1 VKTWLR
7 LALLL
12 SSMLFLTAGIASADS
27 FITYQFTGGGI
38 TASFEVP
45 VNPTVVSF
53 TPGFDFVVMPVDLM
67 INGASSSDFV
77 NFYNAVAGGGFVVT
91 DGGTT
96 AVINT
101 AGPQLYSGSE
111 GSPTMLGTVAGG
123 VPLTGSMPGLPGG
136 TLSTPGT
143 VGPVGGVTST
153 PEPSVTVLLGVGLLA
168 IGMAVLRFK
177 PNFGVSAS

>member
-1 VKTWLR
+1 VKNSLR
-7 LALLL
+7 VALLL
-12 SSMLFLTAGIASADS
+12 SAVLFLTAGIASADP

-53 TPGFDFVVMPVDLM
+53 TPGVNFVVTPVDLM
-67 INGASSSDFV
+67 INGAASSDFV
-77 NFYNAVAGGGFVVT
+77 NFYNATAGGGFVVT
-91 DGGTT
+91 DGPT

-111 GSPTMLGTVAGG
+111 GSPTMLGVVASG
-123 VPLTGSMPGLPGG
+123 VPLTDFMTGAPVG
-136 TLSTPGT
+136 TLTTPGT
-143 VGPVGGVTST
+143 VGPVGPVTST

-177 PNFGVSAS
+177 PNFGVSIS